1 MNRHNNIR
9 KLVFNSGIWQSGQ
22 LPSALLGLTQLES
35 LAMGI
40 PTLNGEDVAVF
51 SALTALRDLRLSD
64 AKIGKAGDTV
74 RIAIGTL
81 RTTADCVGER

>member
-1 MNRHNNIR
+1 
-9 KLVFNSGIWQSGQ
+9 
-22 LPSALLGLTQLES
+22 
-35 LAMGI
+35 MGI